1 MDRLNFQQITKC
13 ILLSFFGN
21 IIYAP
26 CGYAIIHDS
35 NYDAR
40 PADVG
45 NNIAKADISFLQSS
59 FKMILVPKGQ
69 ASIGCNQVSDAV
81 KCSKFETPQFNVAVA
96 SFYMMETEVSF
107 GLWHACVKD
116 QSCQQMSASV
126 AWYADDMPVVNVSWN
141 EINTQFIPWLN
152 HKTGMKFRLPTEYE
166 WEYAAA
172 AGEQKDYTWE
182 NEVVIHN
189 ASCANCGSQWDNKQP
204 VPVKFFKANAFG
216 LFNMLGNVAEWASDC
231 FERNHTW
238 FIEKREKKTVCES
251 HPIKGG
257 AWVNATFVLVPHS
270 RVEMRS
276 DSRYEHIGFR
286 LVADNIH
293 NLKVAELK

>member
-1 MDRLNFQQITKC
+1 MYLRNIKWLLNCLFYAFAGTTTSANATVMAPEGQAA
-13 ILLSFFGN
+13 SGN
-21 IIYAP
+21 KN
-26 CGYAIIHDS
+26 S
-35 NYDAR
+35 R
-40 PADVG
+40 VE
-45 NNIAKADISFLQSS
+45 ISFQKLK
-59 FKMILVPKGQ
+59 FNMIYIPKGV
-69 ASIGCNQVSDAV
+69 ASIGCNQVSEKV
-81 KCSKFETPQFNVAVA
+81 NCTKFETPQFNVEVA
-96 SFYMMETEVSF
+96 SFYMMETEVSV
-107 GLWHACVKD
+107 GLWHACVKEGACKLTPAD
-116 QSCQQMSASV
+116 VS
-126 AWYADDMPVVNVSWN
+126 WHADDMPVVNVSWN
-141 EINTQFIPWLN
+141 EINSDFIPWLTN
-152 HKTGMKFRLPTEYE
+152 KTGVDFRLPTEYE

-270 RVEMRS
+270 RVEMGS

-286 LVADNIH
+286 LVADNIN
-293 NLKVAELK
+293 NLKVAK